1 MKMRQA
7 FLYRNILVVVLLIT
21 GLTATGQDFRK
32 RRSETKSFKIE
43 DGVELKV
50 VNKSGRI
57 QLIPWTKDSIKFEV
71 NIEVR
76 AKKEDKAISTLNNI
90 DIDFVS
96 FRSYIE
102 SKTSFT
108 GEGSF
113 WGGVK
118 DKTGNVFSGDNKTQI
133 DYKIYLPAT
142 VHINIENK
150 YGDIFMEDQLGRATI
165 SLSNGDLKARS
176 FKGPTSITL
185 SFAYANIKE
194 IANGSISM
202 DHRSELQLEEA
213 DELKIDSRS
222 SRITIGTIK
231 KLEIKS
237 HRDKYLVKNVK
248 SLTTDNNY
256 TYLEIN
262 TLGQYLSVNAKYGS
276 VDINGIESE
285 VKRLDF
291 NVEDTDVS
299 IKKPETR
306 SITIEAIYS
315 EEAGLYF
322 PTELVN
328 KNTTMEDEDKKLVK
342 TIGMIGDSFV
352 SPIKLN
358 ITIPSGNLR
367 IKE

>member
-1 MKMRQA
+1 MKQV
-7 FLYRNILVVVLLIT
+7 FLYKNILVVLLLIT
-21 GLTATGQDFRK
+21 GFTATGQDHRK
-32 RRSETKSFKIE
+32 RRSETKSFKIKE
-43 DGVELKV
+43 DVELRV
-50 VNKSGRI
+50 VNKYGRI

-76 AKKEDKAISTLNNI
+76 AKKEDKAQSTIDNI

-96 FRSYIE
+96 FQTYIE
-102 SKTSFT
+102 SKTSFS
-108 GEGSF
+108 GQGSF

-118 DKTGNVFSGDNKTQI
+118 DKTGSVFSGDSKTQI

-150 YGDIFMEDQLGRATI
+150 YGDIFMEDHLGRTTI
-165 SLSNGDLKARS
+165 NLANGDLKARS

-185 SFAYANIKE
+185 EFAYANIKE
-194 IANGSISM
+194 ITNGSISM

-213 DELKIDSRS
+213 DELKIESRS

-231 KLEIKS
+231 KLEITS
-237 HRDKYLVKNVK
+237 HRDKYLVKNVE
-248 SLTTDNNY
+248 SLTANNNY
-256 TYLEIN
+256 TYLEIY
-262 TLGQYLSVNAKYGS
+262 TLGNYLSVDAKYGS
-276 VDINGIESE
+276 VDVDAVESG

-291 NVEDTDVS
+291 KVEETDIG

-315 EEAGLYF
+315 EKAGLYF

-342 TIGMIGDSFV
+342 TIGMVGDSFV

>member
-1 MKMRQA
+1 MKQV
-7 FLYRNILVVVLLIT
+7 FQYRNILLVILLVT
-21 GLTATGQDFRK
+21 GLTASGQDFRK
-32 RRSETKSFKIE
+32 GRSETKSFKVV

-50 VNKSGRI
+50 VNKYGRI
-57 QLIPWTKDSIKFEV
+57 QLIHWEKDSIKFEV

-76 AKKEDKAISTLNNI
+76 AKKEDKAQSILNNI

-96 FRSYIE
+96 FQSYIE

-108 GEGSF
+108 NEGSF

-118 DKTGNVFSGDNKTQI
+118 AKTGSVFSGDSKTQI
-133 DYKIYLPAT
+133 DYKIYLPST

-150 YGDIFMEDQLGRATI
+150 YGDIFMEDQYGRATI
-165 SLSNGDLKARS
+165 NLANGDLKARS
-176 FKGPTSITL
+176 FMGPTTIKL
-185 SFAYANIKE
+185 EFAYANIKE

-202 DHRSELQLEEA
+202 DHRSELQVVDV

-222 SRITIGTIK
+222 SRITIGTIN

-237 HRDKYLVKNVK
+237 HRDKYFVKNVG
-248 SLTTDNNY
+248 SLTANNNY
-256 TYLEIN
+256 TYLEIDS
-262 TLGQYLSVNAKYGS
+262 LKEYISVDARYGS
-276 VDINGIESE
+276 IDVNGIDGG

-291 NVEDTDVS
+291 NVEDTD
-299 IKKPETR
+299 IGLKKPETR

-315 EEAGLYF
+315 EEAGLFF

-342 TIGMIGDSFV
+342 TIGMVGDSFV

-358 ITIPSGNLR
+358 LMMPKGTLR